1 METVYRLPKIRQ
13 HWHGLHFQLSQL
25 TPEMLPTDHLTQA
38 ITAITALL
46 VPDEQKPAQQN
57 ETLFICLDEDI
68 FVLCNERTKEELA
81 AVASAMRELFAEDP
95 LVRSESAESPFF
107 TQYDLSTQHE
117 AFYYAC
123 SQKRL
128 SSRQLRLRQGVEPSQ
143 VEPERIAAA
152 RRMRDQRDGVV
163 ALLVEDDTFSASLVS
178 TILRPQHELTVVH
191 NAMDALRHYE
201 ATAPDIVFLDI
212 GLPGLNGLDV
222 LRELI
227 ANDPDAF
234 VVMLTAHGYLDMVKN
249 AMEMGAKGFI
259 SKPFNKM
266 TLDGYVGRCI
276 SDRTM
281 RRFRNPRP
289 VIITD

>member
-13 HWHGLHFQLSQL
+13 HWHALHFNLSQL
-25 TPEMLPTDHLTQA
+25 TPEMLPADHLTQA
-38 ITAITALL
+38 SSTITSLL
-46 VPDEQKPAQQN
+46 MVDEQKPAQEN

-68 FVLCNERTKEELA
+68 FVLCNERTEDEIN
-81 AVASAMRELFAEDP
+81 AVASALRELFSEDP
-95 LVRSESAESPFF
+95 MLRAEKPESPFF
-107 TQYDLSTQHE
+107 AQYDLSTQHE
-117 AFYYAC
+117 AFYYVC

-128 SSRQLRLRQGVEPSQ
+128 TARQLRLRQGATPSQ
-143 VEPERIAAA
+143 VEPERIANA
-152 RRMRDQRDGVV
+152 RRMRDQRDGVL

-191 NAMDALRHYE
+191 NAVDALRHYE